1 MAELLTN
8 NPDAMKS
15 IAGYSPKSTFV
26 FFGGPCGLF
35 WFSSCS
41 YSNFNDWF
49 ATLKARFKIL
59 NRNYQKL
66 VESSKKPGKELNAS
80 EVLYKDEIQI
90 LQDTINDLK
99 KIPGDLSNKEYYQK
113 IADIQSN
120 LANTNALIES
130 VQESLESRD
139 ERTYIVQY
147 LQGPNYVSSGINRQ
161 KSSIDTFLVAGLLGL
176 TGYFVYKIVK
186 KP

>member
-15 IAGYSPKSTFV
+15 IAGYSPKSKFA

-35 WFSSCS
+35 WFSACT

-49 ATLKARFKIL
+49 ATIKARVKIL

-66 VESSKKPGKELNAS
+66 LQVSKEKNKPLN
-80 EVLYKDEIQI
+80 ETEILYENEIKDLE
-90 LQDTINDLK
+90 DFINDLRK
-99 KIPGDLSNKEYYQK
+99 TPNSLTRKQYFQK

-130 VQESLESRD
+130 VQESLEIRD
-139 ERTYIVQY
+139 ERTYLVQY
-147 LQGPNYVSSGINRQ
+147 LKGPNYISSGINRQ
-161 KSSIDTFLVAGLLGL
+161 SNSIDMFMVVGLLGL
-176 TGYFVYKIVK
+176 GSYFAYKIIK
-186 KP
+186 K

>member
-8 NPDAMKS
+8 NPEAMKS
-15 IAGYSPKSTFV
+15 IAGYSPKSKYV

-41 YSNFNDWF
+41 FSNFNDWF
-49 ATLKARFKIL
+49 STLKARFKIL

-66 VESSKKPGKELNAS
+66 LEVSKKPGKELNTS
-80 EVLYKDEIQI
+80 EIGYGAEIQT
-90 LQDTINDLK
+90 LQDIINDLK
-99 KIPGDLSNKEYYQK
+99 KIPGNLSNKEYFQK

-130 VQESLESRD
+130 VQESLEIRD
-139 ERTYIVQY
+139 ERTFVVQY
-147 LQGPNYVSSGINRQ
+147 LQGPNYVSSGVSRQ
-161 KSSIDTFLVAGLLGL
+161 NSSIDTFVVIGLLGL
-176 TGYFVYKIVK
+176 AGYFTYKIVK
-186 KP
+186 KT